1 MGRSMD
7 EPAISAAL
15 DAIERIVGYRFVD
28 TALLEAALT
37 HPSATEGVSARN
49 NYERLE
55 FLGDAVLSLVIV
67 ETVFLRF
74 PQMPEGDM
82 TKLKIG
88 LVAGT
93 TQAQI
98 AEEIGLGEMIL
109 FGDSVKGPADRGRAS
124 ALENAFEALIGAIYV
139 DGGLA
144 TTREVVSRAY
154 GDRIRFDFRAI
165 SEHPKS
171 ELQEL
176 AQASG
181 LAPEYSIVETSGP
194 PHDATFTAQVSIDG
208 TVLGQGVGRS
218 KKEAEMAAAAQALEV
233 YKTK

>member
-1 MGRSMD
+1 MGRSVH
-7 EPAISAAL
+7 EPAISAAV
-15 DAIERIVGYRFVD
+15 DAIERVVGYRFVD

-37 HPSATEGVSARN
+37 HPSATEGVSGRT

-67 ETVFLRF
+67 ETLFVRF

-88 LVAGT
+88 LVSGA

-98 AEEIGLGEMIL
+98 AEEIGLGEMIV
-109 FGDSVKGPADRGRAS
+109 FGDSAKGSGDRGRAS

-139 DGGLA
+139 DGGLVA
-144 TTREVVSRAY
+144 TRDVVSRVY

-181 LAPEYSIVETSGP
+181 FAPEYSIVEASGP
-194 PHDATFTAQVSIDG
+194 PHDMTFTARVSIEG
-208 TVLGQGVGRS
+208 RVLGQGTGRS